1 MNAPPQ
7 RIGWLQ
13 SLARQ
18 WRMIMLSI
26 ISVAMGYVVWDRPIP
41 PTWVYTPPTGSV
53 GLIGLTRDGRV
64 VAMDYPTDDAAQDLF
79 RILDI
84 KTGRVLSEFAIPGHE
99 SIKFE
104 GLKPRFHSGVISGD
118 GQVAVVYAAS
128 WGIVLFVN
136 LQNGEFVHPP
146 HLGGHWAQECSPDGR
161 YVVLNVSNEDEH
173 GNSTGSSERLFDLKT
188 GQLSWTCEQDTR
200 FSPDS
205 QLFLCYE
212 RDDEQRRVTIRSVRD
227 NSTIL
232 SDSVPSIPGGENAE
246 FHNWSGTR
254 LYVNYSFDVPGSPVP
269 ERRCWSY
276 ATTGTRLSDQK
287 REPLIGG
294 YLVNPRCLV
303 FRSFRGEERLHFPP
317 EKGSLLDRIGNLLG
331 EWGILFRNWRS
342 EHSWQPLSLV
352 DAEPLGVRVGGLS
365 HDFRVSPQRDWLV
378 DDGDQLRAWKLPAYH
393 NLARWCY
400 VCLTAAA
407 PWGLLWILRRQTKVS
422 KAKPSGLGHEA
433 S

>member
-1 MNAPPQ
+1 MNTPPQ
-7 RIGWLQ
+7 RISWLQ
-13 SLARQ
+13 GLARNWQ
-18 WRMIMLSI
+18 MIMLSI

-64 VAMDYPTDDAAQDLF
+64 VAVDYPTDDVAQDRF

-84 KTGRVLSEFAIPGHE
+84 KTGRVLSEFAIPFHE
-99 SIKFE
+99 SINFE
-104 GLKPRFHSGVISGD
+104 GLKPRYRRGAISGD
-118 GQVAVVYAAS
+118 DQIAVIEAPGWS
-128 WGIVLFVN
+128 ITLFVN
-136 LQNGEFVHPP
+136 LQTGELVHPP
-146 HLGGHWAQECSPDGR
+146 YLGASSVGEGSPDGR
-161 YVVLNVSNEDEH
+161 YVVLNVSDIDEH

-188 GQLSWTCEQDTR
+188 GQLGWTCEQDTQ

-205 QLFLCYE
+205 QSFLCYE

-246 FHNWSGTR
+246 FHSWSGTR

-303 FRSFRGEERLHFPP
+303 DRPGSWYRFSGGGWEGLGRGCLGDAFGEDLGERLFCPLEGMGHFVPF
-317 EKGSLLDRIGNLLG
+317 LDERHQSFCQVGFVLEVGDAESFAL
-331 EWGILFRNWRS
+331 E
-342 EHSWQPLSLV
+342 
-352 DAEPLGVRVGGLS
+352 DAEPLLDLVHPRAMDWRMMEREPGVFGQPGLDLFALVHANVVEHDIDGG
-365 HDFRVSPQRDWLV
+365 DR
-378 DDGDQLRAWKLPAYH
+378 
-393 NLARWCY
+393 
-400 VCLTAAA
+400 
-407 PWGLLWILRRQTKVS
+407 
-422 KAKPSGLGHEA
+422 
-433 S
+433 